1 MGTTHSTHI
10 MNATDET
17 VVVSLTYPGAKT
29 MLTERVTVPHNE
41 DVTITTKYGQVTG
54 TLMEVDYQDG
64 HPPKDYYLPRGVKP
78 NVSIDSNSALLITK
92 EEGNYSMMKKEGCC
106 KC

>member
-54 TLMEVDYQDG
+54 TLMEVDLTQLTQLTQLTCWLSSCVVIQL
-64 HPPKDYYLPRGVKP
+64 DYTSLLSSLAGLI
-78 NVSIDSNSALLITK
+78 STLFHSNR
-92 EEGNYSMMKKEGCC
+92 
-106 KC
+106 